1 MIDCLVH
8 SIFRTK
14 VVGFCRQ
21 HSCKSLFLFQAI
33 RRQLMVVISMHE
45 KNPEKRHIQ
54 RTAELLREGAVILYP
69 TDTVYAYGCDIS
81 RKDAIEKVYRIRE
94 IPRAKPLSFVFSDI
108 AQVHEY
114 VRNLSDHAFKAMKK
128 LTPGPYTFIFQAS
141 KLVPK
146 FVLTKQKTVGVRI
159 PDHEIPRELVREL
172 GRPILTSSVIDADG
186 EYVLEPGDLDRMRY
200 NQLDCVI
207 DCGRKSQE
215 PSTILDFS
223 SGECV
228 VLREG
233 KGPLVW

>member
-1 MIDCLVH
+1 
-8 SIFRTK
+8 
-14 VVGFCRQ
+14 
-21 HSCKSLFLFQAI
+21 
-33 RRQLMVVISMHE
+33 MVVITMHE
-45 KNPEKRHIQ
+45 ETPEKRQIR
-54 RTAELLREGAVILYP
+54 RTAELLSQGAIILYP
-69 TDTVYAYGCDIS
+69 TDTVYAYGCDIA
-81 RKDAIEKVYRIRE
+81 RKDAIEKIYRIRE

-108 AQVHEY
+108 AHVNEY
-114 VRNLSDHAFKAMKK
+114 VRNMSDHAFKAMKK

-159 PDHEIPRELVREL
+159 PDHEIPLALVREL

-186 EYVLEPGDLDRMRY
+186 GYVLEPDDLDRMRY

-207 DCGRKSQE
+207 DCGRKAQE
-215 PSTILDFS
+215 PSTVLDFS

-233 KGPLVW
+233 KGSLIW